1 MAKEKKVWKTAK
13 GEIVPAEV
21 VSAHDKKK
29 EKVVLKIAK
38 QALNVSKLL
47 VELKAITESD
57 VNKLYNEHLR
67 IKGIEPTERKENYT
81 LYSFDREWK
90 IEISRAD
97 TVTFDDNINVV
108 KQLLDEYIEDVTNQA
123 SSDIQVLVQS
133 AFKTRK
139 GQIDK
144 ARFFPLFQYEIEHP
158 LWKRAMEE
166 LKQSIDVQSSKKYI
180 KIMRRDENEE
190 YVLVPLS
197 FSAV

>member
-38 QALNVSKLL
+38 QALTVSKLL

-67 IKGIEPTERKENYT
+67 IKGIEPGERKENYT

-139 GQIDK
+139 GQLDK
-144 ARFFPLFQYEIEHP
+144 ARLFSLFQYEIEHP

>member
-67 IKGIEPTERKENYT
+67 IKGIEPGERKENYT

-139 GQIDK
+139 GQLDK
-144 ARFFPLFQYEIEHP
+144 ARLFSLFQYEIEHP

>member
-38 QALNVSKLL
+38 QALTVSKLL

-67 IKGIEPTERKENYT
+67 IKGIEPGERKENYT

-139 GQIDK
+139 GQLDK
-144 ARFFPLFQYEIEHP
+144 ARLFSLFQYEIEHP

-180 KIMRRDENEE
+180 KIMRRDENED

>member
-21 VSAHDKKK
+21 VSVHDKKK

-38 QALNVSKLL
+38 QALTVSKLL

-67 IKGIEPTERKENYT
+67 IKGIEPGERKENYT

-108 KQLLDEYIEDVTNQA
+108 KQLLVEYIEDVTNQA

-139 GQIDK
+139 GQLDK
-144 ARFFPLFQYEIEHP
+144 ARLFSLFQYEIEHP

>member
-21 VSAHDKKK
+21 VSTHDKKK

-38 QALNVSKLL
+38 QALTVSKLL

-67 IKGIEPTERKENYT
+67 IKGIEPGERKENYT

-139 GQIDK
+139 GQLDK
-144 ARFFPLFQYEIEHP
+144 ARLFSLFQYEIEHP